1 MQEKVIKDSEASVAA
16 AKDGKTSAGAKGGD
30 GIISKFAAGV
40 SEGGSGTHAVF
51 GSLAGLASII
61 LGVIVIIGWYIKSEI
76 LIQINPAFAPMQ
88 YNTALGFILSGL
100 GLLALTGNKAT
111 LTRVFGGLAS
121 LLGLVTLSQYLF
133 GFNLGLDNLFM
144 DHYMTTRTSHV
155 GRMGPVPAVGFSLF
169 GAALIIY
176 SYRKFRKSFDL
187 IDEFTGI
194 AVTALAG
201 LTYLSYLTDVD
212 AAAGWQDLARMA
224 IHTATGF
231 MVLGVGSLAAVWRE
245 EWEKIATVPLWVPVI
260 LLFAVL
266 VFDLLTPLGIA
277 AGVAY
282 VPLVFCSLWFKGKY
296 VPYVFAAL
304 ATILTILGFF
314 TSPDVGVAIERV
326 LINRGLSLLAIWI
339 TALAIFAQKRTEVNL
354 TASEKELESRARF
367 QETITNTMV
376 DALIVI
382 NQMGI
387 VISVNNAARKLFGY
401 TSEEIV
407 GNNVKMLMQGETR
420 KEHDSYL
427 KNYRKT
433 GHGNIIGI
441 GPREVQGFTKDGDQL
456 DLELAVNASVLEGKK
471 IYVGSLRDLTEKKR
485 ILEQSNVELEKFAY
499 VASHDLRAPSR
510 AIDNLSHWIEE
521 DLQDV
526 LEGETKTNME
536 MLSGRVTRPDGLL
549 RDILQYSRAGRII
562 KKTVRVDVSEVV
574 KDVAGFLDVPKG
586 FAIKTNGKL
595 PKVLAPKGVLEQMFG
610 NLITNALQHH
620 DKKKGTIMVSAKDKG
635 EQWEFAVTDDGPGI
649 PHEFQEKIFGMFQ
662 KLKGRGKAEGSGM
675 GLAIIKKLVTTQGGQ
690 LRVES
695 KEGKRGT
702 TFFFTWPK
710 IDPDSVANKGAGG

>member
-1 MQEKVIKDSEASVAA
+1 MS
-16 AKDGKTSAGAKGGD
+16 GAGSKGGSAIQVVL
-30 GIISKFAAGV
+30 GP
-40 SEGGSGTHAVF
+40 
-51 GSLAGLASII
+51 LAGLASII
-61 LGVIVIIGWYIKSEI
+61 LGLIVIIGWYIKSES
-76 LIQINPAFAPMQ
+76 LIQISSQFAPMQ

-100 GLLALTGNKAT
+100 GLLALTRDKET

-187 IDEFTGI
+187 IDEFTGM
-194 AVTALAG
+194 AVVALAG
-201 LTYLSYLTDVD
+201 LAYLSYLTDVD

-231 MVLGVGSLAAVWRE
+231 MVLGVGFLAAVWRE

-282 VPLVFCSLWFKGKY
+282 VPLVFCALWFKGRY
-296 VPYVFAAL
+296 VPYGFAAL
-304 ATILTILGFF
+304 ASILVVLGFF
-314 TSPDVGVAIERV
+314 TSPDVGAAIERV

-499 VASHDLRAPSR
+499 VASHDLQEPLRKVQAFGDRMVTQYASVLDERGLDYLNRMRDAANRMQTLVENLLEFSR
-510 AIDNLSHWIEE
+510 IASKGQSFVPVDLAQVAREVASDLEIRIQETETLLEIGDLPTIHADPLQMRQLLQNLIANALKYRRKDTSH
-521 DLQDV
+521 
-526 LEGETKTNME
+526 
-536 MLSGRVTRPDGLL
+536 
-549 RDILQYSRAGRII
+549 
-562 KKTVRVDVSEVV
+562 TVRLKGGIVEDWGSYRNDTPEQFCQILV
-574 KDVAGFLDVPKG
+574 KDNGIGF
-586 FAIKTNGKL
+586 
-595 PKVLAPKGVLEQMFG
+595 E
-610 NLITNALQHH
+610 
-620 DKKKGTIMVSAKDKG
+620 
-635 EQWEFAVTDDGPGI
+635 
-649 PHEFQEKIFGMFQ
+649 EKYAERIFGIFQ
-662 KLKGRGKAEGSGM
+662 RLHGRSEFEGTGV
-675 GLAIIKKLVTTQGGQ
+675 GLAICRKICERHGGTITAEGRPGDGATFIVT
-690 LRVES
+690 L
-695 KEGKRGT
+695 
-702 TFFFTWPK
+702 P
-710 IDPDSVANKGAGG
+710 INHANSEAA